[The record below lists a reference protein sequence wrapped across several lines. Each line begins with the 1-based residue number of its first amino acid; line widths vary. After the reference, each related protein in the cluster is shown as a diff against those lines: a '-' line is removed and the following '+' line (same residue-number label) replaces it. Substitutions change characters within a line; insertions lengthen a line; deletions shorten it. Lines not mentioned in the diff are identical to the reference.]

1 MFLRFCLRFRIQKY
15 APAMIASTKIGVMA
29 AAAYMPPRLTPSR
42 RPQSSS
48 RSCSF
53 GIAVF
58 DGDEVVCVLRAE
70 DEAVVPELS
79 TRFAGGVD
87 IVVQVAETSIGH
99 HDVKW
104 LPNLDLNSSRSD
116 DEGMF
121 DGPGPKGS
129 WSPPAV
135 VEEDMVCGF
144 PLRKPGGGGRS
155 MSGEGWGFK
164 N

>member
-15 APAMIASTKIGVMA
+15 APAMIASTKMGVMA

-58 DGDEVVCVLRAE
+58 DGDEVTCVLRAE
-70 DEAVVPELS
+70 DEAVVPEVS
-79 TRFAGGVD
+79 TRFAGGVG
-87 IVVQVAETSIGH
+87 IVVQVAEISIGL
-99 HDVKW
+99 HDQW
-104 LPNLDLNSSRSD
+104 LLIIDLNSSISD
-116 DEGMF
+116 NEGMF
-121 DGPGPKGS
+121 VGFGPKGS

-135 VEEDMVCGF
+135 IEEDMVCGF
-144 PLRKPGGGGRS
+144 PLRKPGGGG
-155 MSGEGWGFK
+155 
-164 N
+164 